1 MSVARR
7 GGWSI
12 EDKLSRAASCPGH
25 RPTFIDDRALLG
37 GSTRIPE
44 VGPSS
49 DLACDTRSQVVKS
62 AITRPLQS
70 KGNIG
75 RKCIARIKGVLRES
89 HGPTYRAKLVDRV
102 VKAEVAR

>member
-49 DLACDTRSQVVKS
+49 DPALRHSLPSREKCHHP
-62 AITRPLQS
+62 PLHS